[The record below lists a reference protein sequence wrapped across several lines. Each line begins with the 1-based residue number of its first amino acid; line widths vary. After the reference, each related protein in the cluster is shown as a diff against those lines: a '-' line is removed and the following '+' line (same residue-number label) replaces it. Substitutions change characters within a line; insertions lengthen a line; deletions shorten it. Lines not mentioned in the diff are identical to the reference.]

1 MKRRQPLPTRW
12 LVADERMGE
21 QLWAAVRKLPRGSG
35 VLVLHRSLP
44 KGERAALL
52 SRLRRVARQRGLV
65 IADDATGASARVHD
79 LAELRRASLRR
90 TRMLFLSPMFAT
102 RSHPGWK
109 PLPRMKAAAM
119 ISLAPMPVLALGG
132 MNERRFRRVERLG
145 FQGWAGIDAWIRT

>member
-1 MKRRQPLPTRW
+1 MKRRQPLPTQW
-12 LVADERMGE
+12 LVADERAGE
-21 QLWAAVRKLPRGSG
+21 QMWAAVRKLPLGSG

-52 SRLRRVARQRGLV
+52 SKLRRIARRRGLV
-65 IADDATGASARVHD
+65 IADEVAGASARVHD
-79 LAELRRASLRR
+79 LAELRRASLRGAHL
-90 TRMLFLSPMFAT
+90 LFLSPMFAT

-109 PLPRMKAAAM
+109 ALPRMKAAAM
-119 ISLAPMPVLALGG
+119 IRLAPMPVLALGG

>member
-12 LVADERMGE
+12 LVADERAGE

-52 SRLRRVARQRGLV
+52 SRLRRVARQRGLA
-65 IADDATGASARVHD
+65 IADEAAGASARVHD
-79 LAELRRASLRR
+79 LPELRRASLRR
-90 TRMLFLSPMFAT
+90 KRLLFLSPVFAT
-102 RSHPGWK
+102 RSHPGRK
-109 PLPRMKAAAM
+109 ALPTMKAAAM
-119 ISLAPMPVLALGG
+119 IRLAPMPVLALGG
-132 MNERRFRRVERLG
+132 MDERRFRRVERLG

>member
-1 MKRRQPLPTRW
+1 
-12 LVADERMGE
+12 
-21 QLWAAVRKLPRGSG
+21 
-35 VLVLHRSLP
+35 LP

-52 SRLRRVARQRGLV
+52 SKLRRIARRRGLL
-65 IADDATGASARVHD
+65 IADEVAGASARVHD